1 MCCFIAPM
9 AEAIVTT
16 VTTIVL
22 EQTDKSAQQTN
33 ALQVATKKQTICK
46 NLKVLSKMLWGGSVL
61 LAFEHVWHGELQA
74 FYPFLT
80 AASSPES
87 LNEMWHEVATVGT
100 SMAGLVTVAWGALMV
115 VRSKFHKAVPAEVSA
130 KAGK

>member
-1 MCCFIAPM
+1 MCCFVAPM

-22 EQTDKSAQQTN
+22 EHTDKSAKQ
-33 ALQVATKKQTICK
+33 AGELQVATKKQAVCK

-80 AASSPES
+80 AASSPEAMS
-87 LNEMWHEVATVGT
+87 QMWHEVATVGT
-100 SMAGLVTVAWGALMV
+100 SMAGLVTVAWAALTAF
-115 VRSKFHKAVPAEVSA
+115 RSKFHKAVPAEV

>member
-1 MCCFIAPM
+1 MCCFVAPM

-22 EQTDKSAQQTN
+22 EHTDKSAKQ
-33 ALQVATKKQTICK
+33 AGELQVATKKQTVCK

-80 AASSPES
+80 AASSPEAMS
-87 LNEMWHEVATVGT
+87 QMWQEVATVGT
-100 SMAGLVTVAWGALMV
+100 SMAGVVTVAWAALMA
-115 VRSKFHKAVPAEVSA
+115 VRSKMHREVPAVVEA
-130 KAGK
+130 HK